1 MAESVC
7 IPLWNS
13 LRAGRRRQ
21 AHGLA
26 GVEETLARDSVSI
39 ATANVKAAGRPARG
53 GQPPL
58 VKSPAGVSVLPAV
71 AWTICSPC
79 GPK

>member
-1 MAESVC
+1 MFAIEAVDV
-7 IPLWNS
+7 PDLD

-39 ATANVKAAGRPARG
+39 ATANV
-53 GQPPL
+53 
-58 VKSPAGVSVLPAV
+58 
-71 AWTICSPC
+71 
-79 GPK
+79 

>member
-1 MAESVC
+1 MGAAIAEAVY

-26 GVEETLARDSVSI
+26 RGEETLARDSVAI
-39 ATANVKAAGRPARG
+39 VTANVKAGTAP
-53 GQPPL
+53 
-58 VKSPAGVSVLPAV
+58 
-71 AWTICSPC
+71 
-79 GPK
+79 

>member
-1 MAESVC
+1 MGAWDHLTPGMRAEIAKSVC

-26 GVEETLARDSVSI
+26 RAETLARDSMAI
-39 ATANVKAAGRPARG
+39 ATASGKAGTA
-53 GQPPL
+53 L
-58 VKSPAGVSVLPAV
+58 
-71 AWTICSPC
+71 
-79 GPK
+79 

>member
-1 MAESVC
+1 MGAAIAEPVC

-26 GVEETLARDSVSI
+26 RVEEAFVSDSEAV
-39 ATANVKAAGRPARG
+39 ATAKVNGWLALDQTRP
-53 GQPPL
+53 
-58 VKSPAGVSVLPAV
+58 
-71 AWTICSPC
+71 
-79 GPK
+79 